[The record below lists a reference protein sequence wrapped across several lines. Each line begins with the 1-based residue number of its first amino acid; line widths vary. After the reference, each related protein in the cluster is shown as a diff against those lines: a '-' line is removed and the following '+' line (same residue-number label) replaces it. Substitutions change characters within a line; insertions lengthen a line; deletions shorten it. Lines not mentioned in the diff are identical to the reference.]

1 MKRKFALCFLVFI
14 FSIGILKAQEG
25 KKLESPNKHLSVKV
39 YLQNGKIFY
48 DVFSGQEQI
57 LGPSALGILTRN
69 GNLYDGLKLTATS
82 KVKLVK
88 DQYQLLNGKRAN
100 NNYLANQQ
108 SWKFESNSPLQLE
121 VIFQVSN
128 DGLAFKYKIS
138 SKELK
143 SVSII
148 GEETAFHFPGSTKA
162 WLQPMSVAKTGWEH
176 TNPSYEEY
184 YQKEISVGTPSTLG
198 AGWVYPALFNNKNT
212 WFAITETGLDTN
224 YCATRLSHLSPNGIY
239 KVAFPDER
247 EVFTGG
253 NAWPQTSLP
262 TSTPWRVMAIGSLKT
277 LVESTLGTDLAKPAM
292 PINQSFIKPG
302 AASWSWVML
311 KDNNTVYEVQKQ
323 FVDYAAD
330 MKWPY
335 CLIDAD
341 WDRKIGYDKIAE
353 LAAYAKTKNVG
364 LILWYNSAGDWNTV
378 KYTPK
383 DKIFK
388 GEVRKLEFARLQQMG
403 IKGIK
408 VDFFGGDGQSMIK
421 YYFDIF
427 ADAAQYGLLVN
438 CHGATL
444 PRGWQRTWP
453 NLMTM
458 ESIKGM
464 EFITFEQKNADEEP
478 AHAATI
484 PFTRNLFDP
493 MDFTPMSLY
502 KIPKIER
509 KTSAAFELATAVLF
523 QSGIQHLAETPAGM
537 NKMPTYVKQFLTD
550 LPTTFTDTKFIDG
563 YPGKFAVMA
572 RKIGEKWIV
581 AGINAQAD
589 SIAINLNLSFIK
601 AKKMHLITDGAGNQQ
616 LDSQNLKFDDRMK
629 VTIKSNGGFVLAIE

>member
-1 MKRKFALCFLVFI
+1 MKSKFVFCCLI
-14 FSIGILKAQEG
+14 IFFSIGILKAQ
-25 KKLESPNKHLSVKV
+25 KLESPSKKLSIKV

-48 DVFSGQEQI
+48 DVFNAQEKI
-57 LGPSALGILTRN
+57 LGPSALGIFTKSGGLTN
-69 GNLYDGLKLTATS
+69 GMKLIETS
-82 KVKLVK
+82 KVKLIK
-88 DQYQLLNGKRAN
+88 DDYQLLNGKRAN
-100 NNYLANQQ
+100 NYYLANRQ
-108 SWKFESNSPLQLE
+108 SWKFENNSPLQLE
-121 VIFQVSN
+121 VIFQVSD
-128 DGLAFKYKIS
+128 DGFAFQYHIS
-138 SKELK
+138 SKLLK
-143 SVSII
+143 SISIT
-148 GEETAFHFPGSTKA
+148 GEESSFRFPESAKA

-176 TNPSYEEY
+176 TNPSYEEF
-184 YQKEISVGTPSTLG
+184 YQKEIPVGTPSTLG

-224 YCATRLSHLSPNGIY
+224 YCASRLSHLSPNGNY
-239 KVAFPDER
+239 KIAFPDER
-247 EVFTGG
+247 EVFTSR

-262 TSTPWRVMAIGSLKT
+262 TTTPWRVMAVGSLKT

-292 PINQSFIKPG
+292 SINQSFIKPG

-311 KDNNTVYEVQKQ
+311 KDNNTVYDVQKQ
-323 FVDYAAD
+323 FIDYASE

-341 WDRKIGYDKIAE
+341 WDRKIGYDKITE
-353 LAAYAKTKNVG
+353 LATYAKTKNVG

-388 GEVRKLEFARLQQMG
+388 SEVRKLEFAKLQQMG

-438 CHGATL
+438 CHGATM

-478 AHAATI
+478 AHATTI

-537 NKMPTYVKQFLTD
+537 DKMPIYVKQFLTD
-550 LPTTFTDTKFIDG
+550 LPTTFSDTKFLDG
-563 YPGKFAVMA
+563 YPGKFVVLA
-572 RKIGEKWIV
+572 RKVGQKWIV
-581 AGINAQAD
+581 AGMNAQKAT
-589 SIAINLNLSFIK
+589 ATVNLDLSFIN
-601 AKKMHLITDGAGNQQ
+601 AKMNHLITDGEGDQQ
-616 LDSQNLKFDDRMK
+616 LQLQNLKFVRKMK
-629 VTIKSNGGFVLAIE
+629 VPIKSNGGFVLTFD

>member
-1 MKRKFALCFLVFI
+1 MKHKFIFCFLI
-14 FSIGILKAQEG
+14 FLFSVGILKAQEVKG
-25 KKLESPNKHLSVKV
+25 LESPNKHLSVKV
-39 YLQNGKIFY
+39 YLQKGKIFY
-48 DVFSGQEQI
+48 DVFRDQEQI
-57 LGPSALGILTRN
+57 LGPSALGISTKSGDLSN
-69 GNLYDGLKLTATS
+69 GMKLIEIS

-88 DQYQLLNGKRAN
+88 DQYQLLNGKRTN
-100 NNYLANQQ
+100 NNYFANQQ
-108 SWKFESNSPLQLE
+108 SWEFENASPLQLK
-121 VIFQVSN
+121 VIFQVSD
-128 DGLAFKYKIS
+128 DGLAFKYQIS

-143 SVSII
+143 LISII
-148 GEETAFHFPGSTKA
+148 GEESEFHFPESTKA

-184 YQKEISVGTPSTLG
+184 YQKEISVGTPSTLS
-198 AGWVYPALFNNKNT
+198 AGWVYPALFKNKNI

-224 YCATRLSHLSPNGIY
+224 YCATRLSHLSPKGIY

-262 TSTPWRVMAIGSLKT
+262 TTTPWRVIAIGSLKT
-277 LVESTLGTDLAKPAM
+277 LMESTLGTDLAKPAM
-292 PINQSFIKPG
+292 PINQSFIKSG

-311 KDNNTVYEVQKQ
+311 KDNNTVYDVQKQ
-323 FVDYAAD
+323 FIDYAAD
-330 MKWPY
+330 LKWPY

-383 DKIFK
+383 DKIFN
-388 GEVRKLEFARLQQMG
+388 GEVRKQEFAKLRQMG

-427 ADAAQYGLLVN
+427 ADAAQYDLMVN

-478 AHAATI
+478 AHVTII

-509 KTSAAFELATAVLF
+509 RTSTAFELATAVLF

-537 NKMPTYVKQFLTD
+537 NKMPLYVKQFLID
-550 LPTTFTDTKFIDG
+550 LPTTFSDTKFLDG
-563 YPGKFAVMA
+563 YPGKFVVLA
-572 RKIGEKWIV
+572 RKVGHKWMI
-581 AGINAQAD
+581 AGVNAQAD
-589 SIAINLNLSFIK
+589 SVAINLDLSFIK
-601 AKKMHLITDGAGNQQ
+601 AKKMHLIKDGVGDQQ
-616 LDSQNLKFDDRMK
+616 LQEQNLKFDSK
-629 VTIKSNGGFVLAIE
+629 LNIAIKSNGGFVLTIE